1 MPTECSARAS
11 TPGSAPK
18 PTAATKM
25 MPRFSEITSA
35 LDASVQAQVLEHLA
49 AMQRRQG
56 TAMLLITHDLSVVW
70 RMARRVAV
78 MQGGRILETG
88 ETEAIF
94 RHPAN
99 PYTAALLGAATRA
112 ARAGQPEL
120 VDATG

>member
-1 MPTECSARAS
+1 
-11 TPGSAPK
+11 
-18 PTAATKM
+18 M
-25 MPRFSEITSA
+25 MPRISEITSA
-35 LDASVQAQVLEHLA
+35 LDASVQAQVLDHLA

-78 MQGGRILETG
+78 MQGGRMLETG